1 MKTKLMLAASG
12 LTAALALGI
21 AAQAAAP
28 AGPSA
33 DPKTVQGGAYALD
46 TSHAQVLFSVSHLG
60 LSTWYGD
67 FAGTKATAKLDPAK
81 PGASSVEV
89 TVPIDGLHTM
99 NDTLNKELKSADWLD
114 AGKFPTATFKSTT
127 VAVTGPG
134 RATITGNLTL
144 HGVTKPI
151 VLNARL
157 LAHGGNPMNKKYTV
171 GFEATGKFKRSD
183 FGVKTY
189 LPAIGDEVTLTISA
203 PFEKVG

>member
-1 MKTKLMLAASG
+1 MNTRLTLVAGGLIATLAV
-12 LTAALALGI
+12 

-33 DPKTVQGGAYALD
+33 DPKGVQAGAYALD

-81 PGASSVEV
+81 PAASSVEV
-89 TVPIDGLHTM
+89 TVPVGSIRTI
-99 NDTLNKELKSADWLD
+99 NDKLTGELKSADWLD
-114 AGKFPTATFKSTT
+114 AGKFPTATFKST
-127 VAVTGPG
+127 AVTPTGPG
-134 RATITGNLTL
+134 RANITGALTL

-189 LPAIGDEVTLTISA
+189 VPMIGDDVNLTISA